1 MSVELEPLLNRLTA
15 YAPHFGRLQ
24 ADLEAMVSRGRAN
37 DFKGVM
43 QNARLVL
50 EALLRS
56 LVTEELKQT
65 PGKAMLDEL
74 ITKFRQQAN
83 QGVVP
88 TTILAHMGTVQA
100 WGNLSSHD
108 HSGSLQDAG
117 VSVGQEEVVAS
128 LNSMLAVLGWFASKR
143 GIVLDPSMRTPPVPS
158 TQPGTPP
165 THQTA
170 NPAAAIAPAPPLPA
184 APAASTGGGKG
195 PLPIILGA
203 VGLVALL
210 GVGFLATRKS
220 GDTTTSGT
228 GGGTAKTVSVTPFS
242 GLDALY
248 ASWKEPLPPAE
259 CRRVEDAPKLAA
271 IATDP
276 TALGVV
282 DANPESAYLLA
293 RATFEKDRSRHPAL
307 DKALGC
313 ANFAA
318 ASNLAGRAALAQK
331 DFVQARK
338 HFLAAISASPS
349 FLNARFNLALMF
361 VQSGDLDSAKD
372 RLDNLISEN
381 PDFGEPYLVR
391 AGIDQLK
398 GNLASAKADACTAA
412 KLGVEKAKAECERL
426 SGSP

>member
-1 MSVELEPLLNRLTA
+1 MAVELEPLLNRLTSF
-15 YAPHFGRLQ
+15 APHFGRLQ
-24 ADLEAMVSRGRAN
+24 GDLEAMVSRGRAG

-117 VSVGQEEVVAS
+117 VSVGLDEVVAS
-128 LNSMLAVLGWFASKR
+128 LNSMLAVLGWFATKR
-143 GIVLDPSMRTPPVPS
+143 GIVLDASLRTPPIPS
-158 TQPGTPP
+158 TQPGSPP
-165 THQTA
+165 VHQSSSAVPAPPAPSTTA
-170 NPAAAIAPAPPLPA
+170 IEPPAPAP
-184 APAASTGGGKG
+184 APRSRG
-195 PLPIILGA
+195 PLPLILG
-203 VGLVALL
+203 VLVLVALL
-210 GVGFLATRKS
+210 GIGVVATQKS
-220 GDTTTSGT
+220 TPELSPSRPE
-228 GGGTAKTVSVTPFS
+228 KTVSITPFS

-248 ASWKEPLPPAE
+248 ASWKEPVPPAE

-271 IATDP
+271 IATDA

-282 DANPESAYLLA
+282 EPQNPEAAYLLA
-293 RATFEKDRSRHPAL
+293 RATYEKDRSRHPAL
-307 DKALGC
+307 DKALSC

-318 ASNLAGRAALAQK
+318 ASNLAGRIALSQK
-331 DFVQARK
+331 DFDNARK
-338 HFLAAISASPS
+338 GFLAAIAAAPS
-349 FLNARFNLALMF
+349 FINARFNLALMYI
-361 VQSGDLDSAKD
+361 QSGDLDSAKD

-391 AGIDQLK
+391 AGIAQLK
-398 GNLASAKADACTAA
+398 GNLAAAKQDACAAA
-412 KLGVEKAKAECERL
+412 KLGVEKAKVECDKL
-426 SGSP
+426 SAAP

>member
-1 MSVELEPLLNRLTA
+1 MAVELEPLLNRLSA
-15 YAPHFGRLQ
+15 FAPHFGRLQ
-24 ADLEAMVSRGRAN
+24 GDIEAMVSRGRAQ

-50 EALLRS
+50 EALMRS

-108 HSGSLQDAG
+108 HAGSLHDAG
-117 VSVGQEEVVAS
+117 VDVGLDEVVAS
-128 LNSMLAVLGWFASKR
+128 LNSIVAILGWFASKR
-143 GIVLDPSMRTPPVPS
+143 GIVLDPAMRTPPVPS
-158 TQPGTPP
+158 TQPGAFVSPANRTEAQQLSIPP
-165 THQTA
+165 A
-170 NPAAAIAPAPPLPA
+170 SAPAPARGL
-184 APAASTGGGKG
+184 G

-210 GVGFLATRKS
+210 GIGFVATRS
-220 GDTTTSGT
+220 SSTSNDP
-228 GGGTAKTVSVTPFS
+228 KKPTVEVTPFS

-248 ASWKEPLPPAE
+248 ASWREPVPPAA
-259 CRRVEDAPKLAA
+259 CRRVEDAPRLAA
-271 IATDP
+271 IATDV

-282 DANPESAYLLA
+282 DSNPESSYLLA
-293 RATFEKDRSRHPAL
+293 RATYERDRSRSPAL

-313 ANFAA
+313 PNFAA
-318 ASNLAGRAALAQK
+318 ASNLAGRVALSAQ
-331 DFVQARK
+331 DFDQARK
-338 HFLAAISASPS
+338 HFLAAIAAAPS
-349 FLNARFNLALMF
+349 FLNARYNLALMYI
-361 VQSGDLDSAKD
+361 QSKDYDSAKD
-372 RLDNLISEN
+372 KLDNLIAET
-381 PDFGEPYLVR
+381 PDFGEAYLLR
-391 AGIDQLK
+391 AALVQLK
-398 GNLASAKADACTAA
+398 GDAASAKSDACMAA
-412 KLGVEKAKAECERL
+412 KLGVEKAKAECARL

>member
-1 MSVELEPLLNRLTA
+1 MAVELEPLLNRLSS

-24 ADLEAMVSRGRAN
+24 SDLEAMVSRGRAG

-83 QGVVP
+83 TGVVP

-117 VSVGQEEVVAS
+117 VAVGKEEVVAS
-128 LNSMLAVLGWFASKR
+128 LNSMLAVLGWYAQKR
-143 GIVLDPSMRTPPVPS
+143 GVVLEPTGRTPPVPS
-158 TQPGTPP
+158 TQPGAPP
-165 THQTA
+165 VHQTA
-170 NPAAAIAPAPPLPA
+170 APAPAPVSPA
-184 APAASTGGGKG
+184 TPSRG
-195 PLPIILGA
+195 PLPILLGA
-203 VGLVALL
+203 IGLVAAL
-210 GVGFLATRKS
+210 GVGFLVTRAPQPS
-220 GDTTTSGT
+220 GTRT
-228 GGGTAKTVSVTPFS
+228 GGGGAPKAIELTPFA
-242 GLDALY
+242 GLDTLY
-248 ASWKEPLPPAE
+248 TSWREPLPPAS
-259 CRRVEDAPKLAA
+259 CRRVEDAPRLAA
-271 IATDP
+271 IATDA

-307 DKALGC
+307 DKALACPG
-313 ANFAA
+313 FAA

-331 DFVQARK
+331 DYEQARK
-338 HFLAAISASPS
+338 HFLAAIAATPT
-349 FLNARFNLALMF
+349 FVNARFNLALMY
-361 VQSGDLDSAKD
+361 VQSGDLDSARDK
-372 RLDNLISEN
+372 LDHLLADY
-381 PDFGEPYLVR
+381 PDFGDAFLVR
-391 AGIDQLK
+391 AGIAQLK
-398 GNLASAKADACTAA
+398 GDHGLAKSDACRAA
-412 KLGVEKAKAECERL
+412 TLGVEKAKAECERL

>member
-1 MSVELEPLLNRLTA
+1 MAVELEPLLNRLSS

-24 ADLEAMVSRGRAN
+24 SDLEAMVSRGRAG

-83 QGVVP
+83 AGVVP

-117 VSVGQEEVVAS
+117 VAVGQDEVIAS
-128 LNSMLAVLGWFASKR
+128 LNSMLAVLGWFAQKR
-143 GIVLDPSMRTPPVPS
+143 GIVLDPSVRTPPVPS
-158 TQPGTPP
+158 TQPGTAPV
-165 THQTA
+165 HQTGSA
-170 NPAAAIAPAPPLPA
+170 QPAPAPVPTAAVPT
-184 APAASTGGGKG
+184 APAPSRG
-195 PLPIILGA
+195 PLPILLGVVA
-203 VGLVALL
+203 IVALL
-210 GVGFLATRKS
+210 GGGYALTRKPAQ
-220 GDTTTSGT
+220 GDGSGT
-228 GGGTAKTVSVTPFS
+228 VAPKPVVEVTPFS

-248 ASWKEPLPPAE
+248 SAWKEPVPPAT
-259 CRRVEDAPKLAA
+259 CRRVEDAPRLAA
-271 IATDP
+271 IATDV

-307 DKALGC
+307 DKALACPG
-313 ANFAA
+313 FAA
-318 ASNLAGRAALAQK
+318 ASNLAGRVALAQK
-331 DFVQARK
+331 DYEQARK
-338 HFLAAISASPS
+338 HFLAAIAAAPT

-361 VQSGDLDSAKD
+361 VQAGDLDSAKD
-372 RLDNLISEN
+372 RLDNLLADN
-381 PDFGEPYLVR
+381 PDFGDALLVR
-391 AGIDQLK
+391 AGIAQLK
-398 GNLASAKADACTAA
+398 GDHGAAKADACKAA
-412 KLGVEKAKAECERL
+412 KLGLEKAKAECDKL